1 MSYGLGAY
9 KKTSVQTA
17 SKEQILLML
26 YQSAIKNCKKA
37 IESIQSNDV
46 PGKGKYIGKLQD
58 IVIELNNSLDFEVGG
73 KIAQELSSLYDYILF
88 SSTQANIKIDK
99 EPLEGCLQVLNTLYE
114 GWREALKSLKND
126 GKDNKDNKDSK
137 NDNKLDSEQNQRK

>member
-26 YQSAIKNCKKA
+26 YQAAIKNCKKA
-37 IESIQSNDV
+37 IQAIEDQKV
-46 PGKGKYIGKLQD
+46 AQKGEYIGKLQD

-73 KIAQELSSLYDYILF
+73 DVARELSSLYDFVLY
-88 SSTQANIKIDK
+88 SSTQANIHKDK
-99 EPLEGCLQVLNTLYE
+99 APLEGCLNVLNTLYD
-114 GWREALKSLKND
+114 GWSQAVKSLK
-126 GKDNKDNKDSK
+126 
-137 NDNKLDSEQNQRK
+137 SEKAGNA

>member
-26 YQSAIKNCKKA
+26 YQAAIKNCKKA
-37 IESIQSNDV
+37 IEAMNAKDV
-46 PGKGKYIGKLQD
+46 QKKGEYIGKLQD

-73 KIAQELSSLYDYILF
+73 DVARELSSLYDYVLY
-88 SSTQANIKIDK
+88 SSTQANIKIDI
-99 EPLEGCLQVLNTLYE
+99 EPLEGSLRVLTTLYD
-114 GWREALKSLKND
+114 GWAQAIKSLKTDKPGNA
-126 GKDNKDNKDSK
+126 
-137 NDNKLDSEQNQRK
+137 

>member
-26 YQSAIKNCKKA
+26 YQAAIKNCKKA
-37 IESIQSNDV
+37 MVAIESNNLAD
-46 PGKGKYIGKLQD
+46 KGLYIGKLQD

-73 KIAQELSSLYDYILF
+73 EIAQELSSLYDYVLY
-88 SSTQANIKIDK
+88 STTQANINIDK
-99 EPLEGCLQVLNTLYE
+99 EPLESALNILKTLYD
-114 GWREALKSLKND
+114 GWTEAVKSLKAN
-126 GKDNKDNKDSK
+126 
-137 NDNKLDSEQNQRK
+137 SEETA

>member
-26 YQSAIKNCKKA
+26 YQAAIKNCKKA
-37 IESIQSNDV
+37 IEAIDNKSIAD
-46 PGKGKYIGKLQD
+46 KGVFIGKLQD

-73 KIAQELSSLYDYILF
+73 DVARELSSLYDYLLY
-88 SSTQANIKIDK
+88 SSTQANIKIEK
-99 EPLEGCLQVLNTLYE
+99 EPLEGCLNVLNTLYD
-114 GWREALKSLKND
+114 GWAQAVRSLKSEKPSQLK
-126 GKDNKDNKDSK
+126 K
-137 NDNKLDSEQNQRK
+137 EA

>member
-26 YQSAIKNCKKA
+26 YQAAIKNCKKA
-37 IESIQSNDV
+37 VEAVEQKNIAA
-46 PGKGKYIGKLQD
+46 KGEYIGKLQD

-73 KIAQELSSLYDYILF
+73 DVARELSSLYDYILY
-88 SSTQANIKIDK
+88 SSTQANIKIEI
-99 EPLEGCLQVLNTLYE
+99 EPLQGCLNVLTTLYD
-114 GWREALKSLKND
+114 GWAQAIKSLKNQP
-126 GKDNKDNKDSK
+126 
-137 NDNKLDSEQNQRK
+137 QNQQVEK